1 MIIPR
6 CRIVGRVLLVILS
19 SISIIIILVVLVYYT
34 MIIAIRSY
42 TNVNM
47 IVL

>member
-6 CRIVGRVLLVILS
+6 CRIVGRVLRVLLNI
-19 SISIIIILVVLVYYT
+19 ISIIIVLVVLVYYT